1 MRQVK
6 KRWNTLQEPNLTKAI
21 EQTKEVLKTPGLPP
35 QAVDK
40 LQQAV
45 QEATK
50 LQGIGRVAQARIQLN
65 GHINQLVQSLG
76 ATEESTVTSTNVLK
90 AEQQTSS
97 ASSPAPMNATQDKNF
112 EEAVRN
118 LIKDV
123 QKEPSLAKG
132 IG

>member
-1 MRQVK
+1 M
-6 KRWNTLQEPNLTKAI
+6 TQEPNLTKAI

-50 LQGIGRVAQARIQLN
+50 LQGIGLVAQARIQLN

-76 ATEESTVTSTNVLK
+76 ATEESTVTSMNVPK
-90 AEQQTSS
+90 AEQHKLLLQ
-97 ASSPAPMNATQDKNF
+97 
-112 EEAVRN
+112 VHRH
-118 LIKDV
+118 L
-123 QKEPSLAKG
+123 
-132 IG
+132 